1 MNGEF
6 TTSAILLVLNIM
18 IAVLYTCIW
27 TIEKKEF
34 INLWMKAAFY
44 SVFSHILY
52 FIIVFLNAP
61 SIEDS
66 LMIIKCCFMIISS
79 SYFIYGIFKLMDI
92 NLRPNVRI
100 TNSIIAASGIIMIAF
115 KWTPRSFLQLYMTF
129 VGVVIIITS
138 IIYYRTM
145 RHGVLYKIS
154 INLSLMFFGVLVLLF
169 NYEHSNYISLV
180 SFGNAYTALQ
190 SVVYL
195 SFLFLYFESAKQ
207 ELIKVKDRLQK
218 SENRLRDIIENQK
231 DVIFELDEYGKFVF
245 VSDAS
250 RTILGYNSDELLE
263 KNMKNIFN
271 IDIDTGIVRSEDD
284 YIDREVIFERQD
296 KIKVHLN
303 ITWKN
308 IKGNLNKFKGAI
320 GSIRDITENK
330 LLDEYIR
337 TDRIKTENFMNLSH
351 DLRTPLNV
359 INSTLQVIDIYKN
372 EKVKDQ
378 GEKLDNYLNV
388 VKKNVYRLIKL
399 VNNIIDISKLDSG
412 FCELNC
418 TYANMVEVVE
428 DTCMLAVDYA
438 KSKNITLQFDTT
450 EEEMYSDF
458 DEDKIERIVLNLL
471 SNALRFTPRGGFIM
485 VNMTRENECI
495 KISIKDTGIGIEK
508 EKLDFIFDKFTQLNK
523 SNLRGT
529 IGSGLGLS
537 IVKSL
542 VELHGGTIEVH
553 SEINKGS
560 NFVIKVPITKHKNYE
575 KSAALVR
582 SKENIKIEL
591 GDI

>member
-1 MNGEF
+1 MKMEF
-6 TTSAILLVLNIM
+6 TTTAILLVLNIM

-34 INLWMKAAFY
+34 TNLWMKAAFY

-52 FIIVFLNAP
+52 FIIVFLNTP
-61 SIEDS
+61 SIKDP
-66 LMIIKCCFMIISS
+66 LMIIKCCFMIVSS
-79 SYFIYGIFKLMDI
+79 AYFIYGIFKLMDI

-100 TNSIIAASGIIMIAF
+100 TNSIIIASGSIMIAF

-129 VGVVIIITS
+129 VGVAIIITS

-145 RHGVLYKIS
+145 RHGGLYKIS

-180 SFGNAYTALQ
+180 SFANTYTALQ

-207 ELIKVKDRLQK
+207 ELIKVKDKLQK

-231 DVIFELDEYGKFVF
+231 DVIFELDEYGKFIF

-250 RTILGYNSDELLE
+250 RVILGYNSDDLLE
-263 KNMKNIFN
+263 KSMKDIFN
-271 IDIDTGIVRSEDD
+271 IDIDIGIVRNEDD

-337 TDRIKTENFMNLSH
+337 TDRIKTENFTNLSH

-372 EKVKDQ
+372 EKVQDQ

-485 VNMTRENECI
+485 VNMTRENEWI
-495 KISIKDTGIGIEK
+495 NISIRDTGIGMEK
-508 EKLDFIFDKFTQLNK
+508 EKLDFIFDKFTQINK

-542 VELHGGTIEVH
+542 IELHGGTIEVH
-553 SEINKGS
+553 SEINNGS
-560 NFVIKVPITKHKNYE
+560 NFIIKIPITEHKNYE
-575 KSAALVR
+575 KSGTLVR